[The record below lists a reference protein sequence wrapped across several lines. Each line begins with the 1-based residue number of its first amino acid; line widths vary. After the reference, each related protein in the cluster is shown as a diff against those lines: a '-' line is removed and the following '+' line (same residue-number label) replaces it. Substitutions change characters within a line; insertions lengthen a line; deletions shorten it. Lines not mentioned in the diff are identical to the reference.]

1 MKNNRTWNP
10 SNYWNNSNWANTPA
24 NPFNAFNTN
33 PFTTGLTS
41 WANNTPAYNTPAYNT
56 PTTAYNN
63 TPAPAYVNAYETS
76 ENYVLELAAPGYSKD
91 SFEVSFTDNSLTVK
105 ATTTE
110 NNESVNY
117 SYREFNAAPFTREFS
132 LPANVDTTE
141 TRAKYENGILT
152 VLLTK
157 ETSGSNYRTIRVS

>member
-24 NPFNAFNTN
+24 NPFNTFNTN
-33 PFTTGLTS
+33 PFTTGLTN
-41 WANNTPAYNTPAYNT
+41 WVNNTPAYNT

-76 ENYVLELAAPGYSKD
+76 ENYVLELAVPGYSKD

-110 NNESVNY
+110 NNENVNY
-117 SYREFNAAPFTREFS
+117 SYREFNAAPFTRAFS
-132 LPANVDTTE
+132 LPTNVDTTE